1 MPTREHDTDTGEFDL
16 VSKIILL
23 VVGAAW
29 AAVLLPPLLRSRVE
43 NRPSSSVVDF
53 RRQLS
58 TLQRAVPSRGMAP
71 MRSMARPLVPSP
83 RPGSRTHRH
92 VSAHPAHVTQHLSR
106 QATLTRQVPVQ
117 RERHV
122 GNGPRTHHSQA
133 HLHRRQSRA
142 QAVRQRR
149 QNVLFTLVAVTAIT
163 AFCAFT
169 TKSDWFVYAFVLSAI
184 SLVGYCYKLVQLR
197 QQAEHRIYGHDWFRA
212 A

>member
-1 MPTREHDTDTGEFDL
+1 

-58 TLQRAVPSRGMAP
+58 TLQRTVPSRGMAP
-71 MRSMARPLVPSP
+71 MRSMARPLAPSP
-83 RPGSRTHRH
+83 RPASRAHRH
-92 VSAHPAHVTQHLSR
+92 VSPHPAHATQHL
-106 QATLTRQVPVQ
+106 TREEARARHVPVQ
-117 RERHV
+117 RERV
-122 GNGPRTHHSQA
+122 VGPRAHHAQA
-133 HLHRRQSRA
+133 HVHRAPTRA
-142 QAVRQRR
+142 QLVRQRR
-149 QNVLFTLVAVTAIT
+149 QNVLFGLVAATAIT

-169 TKSDWFVYAFVLSAI
+169 TQSDWFVYAFVLSAI

-197 QQAEHRIYGHDWFRA
+197 QQAEHRAYGHDWFRA